1 MRPSAAIFLFLFL
14 LQIPVTSGANDM
26 ILEIIPLKHRL
37 VDDIVPILRP
47 LLVPGGTI
55 TGMNNQ
61 LIIKST
67 PGNIAELKNVLE
79 QIDHTPRKLMITV
92 RQDAGF
98 SADNREQSVTG
109 SYRSG
114 DVTIANRD
122 GPRHGEGLIISGRD
136 EDGNI
141 IRYRLQNSENNRD
154 EQHAF
159 RVQTVEG
166 APAFIQVGQSVPI
179 RNRTRHYTPHGVY
192 ETETHEYYDASS
204 GFYVLPRLS
213 GDKVTLLAAPR
224 LTRQAPGKHP
234 VFDVQDVRTTAS
246 GKLGEWISLGG
257 INQEFNE
264 SERELLSSSDSRGS
278 RTGAVWIRVDE
289 IE

>member
-14 LQIPVTSGANDM
+14 LQIPGTSGANDM
-26 ILEIIPLKHRL
+26 TLEIIPLKHRL
-37 VDDIVPILRP
+37 VDDVVPILRP

-79 QIDHTPRKLMITV
+79 NIDHSLRKLMITV
-92 RQDAGF
+92 KQDAGF
-98 SADNREQSVTG
+98 STDNREQSVTG
-109 SYRSG
+109 RYRSG

-122 GPRHGEGLIISGRD
+122 GLRHGDGLIISGRD

-141 IRYRLQNSENNRD
+141 IRYRLRDSENIRD

-166 APAFIQVGQSVPI
+166 SPAFIQAGQSVPI
-179 RNRTRHYTPHGVY
+179 RNRTRHYSPHGVY

-213 GDKVTLLAAPR
+213 GDQVTLLAAPQ
-224 LTRQAPGKHP
+224 LTRKAPGKRP
-234 VFDVQDVRTTAS
+234 VFDVQNVQTTAS
-246 GKLGEWISLGG
+246 GKLGEWIRLGG
-257 INQEFNE
+257 INQDFSE
-264 SERELLSSSDSRGS
+264 SDRELLSSSDSRGS